1 MKLSDLYRD
10 IYARLT
16 GSDAL
21 VTILGGE
28 RVFDYMPGEETP
40 GPYIVIGD
48 TFDTAGRVMADEE
61 RRVEVRLHIWS
72 SYRGRAQ
79 LIDIEQAV
87 EGAMDGPEHVYIFE
101 SFQILRDGDWMH
113 GVIVYRTYIDRMEA

>member
-1 MKLSDLYRD
+1 MRLAELYRD

-16 GSDAL
+16 GNDAL
-21 VTILGGE
+21 VAILGGE
-28 RVFDYMPGEETP
+28 HVFDYMPDEKTP

-48 TFDTAGRVMADEE
+48 TFDTEGRVMSDEE

-79 LIDIEQAV
+79 VIEIEQAV
-87 EGAMDGPEHVYIFE
+87 EAAMDSAGQVYIFA
-101 SFQILRDGDWMH
+101 SFQILRDEDWMH
-113 GVIVYRTYIDRMEA
+113 GVIVFRTYIVRME

>member
-16 GSDAL
+16 GYDAL
-21 VTILGGE
+21 VTLLGGE

-48 TFDTAGRVMADEE
+48 TFDSEGRVMSDEE
-61 RRVEVRLHIWS
+61 RRVEIRLHIWS
-72 SYRGRAQ
+72 SYRGRAE
-79 LIDIEQAV
+79 LINIEQAV
-87 EGAMDGPEHVYIFE
+87 EAAMESADHVYIFE
-101 SFQILRDGDWMH
+101 SFQILRDEDWMH
-113 GVIVYRTYIDRMEA
+113 GILVFRTYIDRME

>member
-1 MKLSDLYRD
+1 VKLKNLYED
-10 IYARLT
+10 VYARLT
-16 GSDAL
+16 GDDAL
-21 VTILGGE
+21 VALLGGE
-28 RVFDYMPGEETP
+28 RVFDFMPGEETP

-48 TFDTAGRVMADEE
+48 TFDSEGRVMSDEE

-87 EGAMDGPEHVYIFE
+87 EAAMESAEHDYFFE
-101 SFQILRDGDWMH
+101 SFQILRDEDWMH
-113 GVIVYRTYIDRMEA
+113 GIIVFRTYIDRTE

>member
-16 GSDAL
+16 GYDAL
-21 VTILGGE
+21 VTLLGGE

-48 TFDTAGRVMADEE
+48 TFDSEGRVMSDEE
-61 RRVEVRLHIWS
+61 RRVEIRLHIWS
-72 SYRGRAQ
+72 SYRGRAE
-79 LIDIEQAV
+79 LINIEQAV
-87 EGAMDGPEHVYIFE
+87 EAAMENADHVYIFE
-101 SFQILRDGDWMH
+101 SFQILRDEDWMH
-113 GVIVYRTYIDRMEA
+113 GILVFRTYIDRTE

>member
-1 MKLSDLYRD
+1 MRLKNLYED
-10 IYARLT
+10 VYARLT
-16 GSDAL
+16 GDDAL
-21 VTILGGE
+21 VALLGGA
-28 RVFDYMPGEETP
+28 RVFDYMPDEATP

-48 TFDTAGRVMADEE
+48 TFDSEGRVMSDEE

-79 LIDIEQAV
+79 LIDIEQAA
-87 EGAMDGPEHVYIFE
+87 EAAMESAGHDYFFE

-113 GVIVYRTYIDRMEA
+113 GVLVFRTYIDRME

>member
-1 MKLSDLYRD
+1 MKLKDLYED
-10 IYARLT
+10 IYSRLA
-16 GSDAL
+16 GNDAL
-21 VTILGGE
+21 VTLLGGE
-28 RVFDYMPGEETP
+28 RVFDYMPDEDTP

-48 TFDTAGRVMADEE
+48 TFDTEGRVMSDEE

-87 EGAMDGPEHVYIFE
+87 EAAMDSAGQVYIFE
-101 SFQILRDGDWMH
+101 SFQILRDEDWMH
-113 GVIVYRTYIDRMEA
+113 GVVVFRTYLDRME

>member
-1 MKLSDLYRD
+1 MKLKNLYED
-10 IYARLT
+10 VYARLT
-16 GSDAL
+16 GNDAL
-21 VTILGGE
+21 VALLGGE
-28 RVFDYMPGEETP
+28 RVFDFMPGEETP

-48 TFDTAGRVMADEE
+48 TFDSEGRVMSDEE

-87 EGAMDGPEHVYIFE
+87 EAAMESAEHVYIFE
-101 SFQILRDGDWMH
+101 SFQILRDEDWMH
-113 GVIVYRTYIDRMEA
+113 GIIVFRTYIDRME

>member
-1 MKLSDLYRD
+1 MRLAELYRD

-16 GSDAL
+16 GDGAL
-21 VTILGGE
+21 VALLGGE
-28 RVFDYMPGEETP
+28 RVFDYMPDEKTP

-48 TFDTAGRVMADEE
+48 TFDTEGRVMSDEE

-79 LIDIEQAV
+79 VIEIEQAV
-87 EGAMDGPEHVYIFE
+87 EAAMESAARVYIFE
-101 SFQILRDGDWMH
+101 SFQILRDEDWMH
-113 GVIVYRTYIDRMEA
+113 GVVVFRTYIERME

>member
-1 MKLSDLYRD
+1 VRLKDLYED
-10 IYARLT
+10 IYSRLA
-16 GSDAL
+16 GNDAL
-21 VTILGGE
+21 VTLLGGE
-28 RVFDYMPGEETP
+28 RVFDYMPDEDTP

-48 TFDTAGRVMADEE
+48 TFDTEGRVMSDEE

-87 EGAMDGPEHVYIFE
+87 EAAMDSAGQVYIFE
-101 SFQILRDGDWMH
+101 SFQILRDEDWMH
-113 GVIVYRTYIDRMEA
+113 GVVVFRTYLDRME

>member
-16 GSDAL
+16 GYDAL
-21 VTILGGE
+21 VTLLGGE

-48 TFDTAGRVMADEE
+48 TFDSEGRVMSDEE
-61 RRVEVRLHIWS
+61 RRVEIRLHIWS
-72 SYRGRAQ
+72 SYRGRAE
-79 LIDIEQAV
+79 LINIEQAI
-87 EGAMDGPEHVYIFE
+87 EAAMESAEQVYIFE
-101 SFQILRDGDWMH
+101 SFQILRDEDWMH
-113 GVIVYRTYIDRMEA
+113 GVIVFRTYFDRME

>member
-16 GSDAL
+16 GYDAL
-21 VTILGGE
+21 VMLLGGE

-48 TFDTAGRVMADEE
+48 TFDSEGRVMSDEE
-61 RRVEVRLHIWS
+61 RRVEIRLHIWS
-72 SYRGRAQ
+72 SYRGRAE
-79 LIDIEQAV
+79 LINIEQAI
-87 EGAMDGPEHVYIFE
+87 EAAMESADHVYIFE
-101 SFQILRDGDWMH
+101 SFQILRDEDWMH
-113 GVIVYRTYIDRMEA
+113 GVIVFRTYLDRME

>member
-1 MKLSDLYRD
+1 MRLSELYRD

-16 GSDAL
+16 GNNAL
-21 VTILGGE
+21 VAILGGE
-28 RVFDYMPGEETP
+28 RVFDYMPDAKTP

-48 TFDTAGRVMADEE
+48 TFDTEGRVMSDEE

-79 LIDIEQAV
+79 VIEIEQAV
-87 EGAMDGPEHVYIFE
+87 EAAMESAAQVYIFE
-101 SFQILRDGDWMH
+101 SFQILRDEDWMH
-113 GVIVYRTYIDRMEA
+113 GVVVFRTYIDRTE

>member
-1 MKLSDLYRD
+1 MRLAELYRD

-16 GSDAL
+16 GNDAL
-21 VTILGGE
+21 VAILGGE
-28 RVFDYMPGEETP
+28 RVFDYMPDEKTP

-48 TFDTAGRVMADEE
+48 TFDTEGRVINDEE

-79 LIDIEQAV
+79 VIEIEQAV
-87 EGAMDGPEHVYIFE
+87 EAAMEISCYK
-101 SFQILRDGDWMH
+101 SQQ
-113 GVIVYRTYIDRMEA
+113 

>member
-10 IYARLT
+10 VYARLT
-16 GSDAL
+16 GSEAL
-21 VTILGGE
+21 VTLLGGE

-48 TFDTAGRVMADEE
+48 TFDSEGRVMSGTE

-72 SYRGRAQ
+72 SYRGAGGHYQ
-79 LIDIEQAV
+79 
-87 EGAMDGPEHVYIFE
+87 H
-101 SFQILRDGDWMH
+101 
-113 GVIVYRTYIDRMEA
+113 

>member
-1 MKLSDLYRD
+1 MRLSELYRD

-16 GSDAL
+16 GNGAL
-21 VTILGGE
+21 VAILGGG
-28 RVFDYMPGEETP
+28 RVFDYMPDERTP

-48 TFDTAGRVMADEE
+48 TFDTEGRVMSDEE

-79 LIDIEQAV
+79 VIEIEQAV
-87 EGAMDGPEHVYIFE
+87 EAAMESAGQVYIFE
-101 SFQILRDGDWMH
+101 SFQILRDEDWMH
-113 GVIVYRTYIDRMEA
+113 GIVVFRTYIDRTE

>member
-1 MKLSDLYRD
+1 MKLSSLYED

-16 GSDAL
+16 GNDAL
-21 VTILGGE
+21 IALLGGE
-28 RVFDYMPGEETP
+28 RVFDFMPGEETP

-48 TFDTAGRVMADEE
+48 TFDSEGRVMSDEE

-79 LIDIEQAV
+79 VINIEQAV
-87 EGAMDGPEHVYIFE
+87 EASMSGGGQTYIFE
-101 SFQILRDGDWMH
+101 SFQIVRDDDWMH
-113 GVIVYRTYIDRMEA
+113 GIVVFRTYLDLMR